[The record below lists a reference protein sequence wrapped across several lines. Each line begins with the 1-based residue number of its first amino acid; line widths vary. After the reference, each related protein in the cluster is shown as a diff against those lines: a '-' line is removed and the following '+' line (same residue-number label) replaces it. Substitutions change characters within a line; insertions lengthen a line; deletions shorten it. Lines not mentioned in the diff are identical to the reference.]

1 MVKCKIALF
10 LDIVNKEMAFSVLKF
25 GDKKFGIHQAR
36 VDAELELGAPRG
48 VAHVLTGVPEPD
60 FLIAELILKTGGE
73 KSSRKTSATCGSFCF
88 FLLCQLIASSASQR

>member
-25 GDKKFGIHQAR
+25 GDKTFGIHQAR

-48 VAHVLTGVPEPD
+48 GNSCCN
-60 FLIAELILKTGGE
+60 G
-73 KSSRKTSATCGSFCF
+73 SSRARFPHS
-88 FLLCQLIASSASQR
+88 